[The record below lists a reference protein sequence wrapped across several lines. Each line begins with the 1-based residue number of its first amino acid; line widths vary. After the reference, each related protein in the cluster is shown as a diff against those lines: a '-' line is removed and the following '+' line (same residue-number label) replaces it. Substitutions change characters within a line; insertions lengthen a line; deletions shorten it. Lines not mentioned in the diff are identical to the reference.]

1 MLPFYARPKCSLG
14 FLVTQMVKNPPA
26 MQETWVPSLGRE
38 DLLKKEIATHSSILA
53 WEMLWTEEP
62 GGLQCTEWQRVGHDG
77 AANAHTLVSVLPNT
91 STRIFFF
98 SLIIVFAAAAAK
110 LLQPCPTLC
119 DPIDSSQAPPSLGFS
134 RQEHWSGLPFPSP
147 VHESEK

>member
-1 MLPFYARPKCSLG
+1 
-14 FLVTQMVKNPPA
+14 

-110 LLQPCPTLC
+110 LLQSCPTLC
-119 DPIDSSQAPPSLGFS
+119 DPIDSSPPG
-134 RQEHWSGLPFPSP
+134 SP
-147 VHESEK
+147 VPGILQVRTLEWGAIAFSTSLFLVNCYFH

>member
-1 MLPFYARPKCSLG
+1 MAQIIKNLPA
-14 FLVTQMVKNPPA
+14 V
-26 MQETWVPSLGRE
+26 QETWVQSLGRE

-110 LLQPCPTLC
+110 LLQLCPTLS
-119 DPIDSSQAPPSLGFS
+119 DPMDCSPPGSSVLGIFQAMWCHCLLHIIVFS
-134 RQEHWSGLPFPSP
+134 
-147 VHESEK
+147 